1 MRHKQSLHGA
11 IPHCFLLFA
20 GVGVITL
27 PIYLIK
33 RSTNYIEIGDK
44 FIKSRTGLI
53 NKKTIETGY
62 KRIDSVGI
70 EKGLFGSIF
79 NYGNITIL
87 SGSSRHV
94 LKKVASPELI
104 KSQIEDKL

>member
-1 MRHKQSLHGA
+1 MRHKQSLYGA
-11 IPHCFLLFA
+11 IPHFFLLPFFI
-20 GVGVITL
+20 GFITL

-33 RSTNYIEIGDK
+33 RNTNYIEIGDK
-44 FIKSRTGLI
+44 FIKSSNGLI

-70 EKGLFGSIF
+70 EKGLFGSMF
-79 NYGNITIL
+79 NYGNIIIL

-94 LKKVASPELI
+94 LKKVTNPELI